1 MQEHLC
7 SPLFTGHR
15 GSRRRWTEAMPTSG
29 VPVIS
34 IERE

>member
-1 MQEHLC
+1 LGTSQEV
-7 SPLFTGHR
+7 TGDRAGVVDR
-15 GSRRRWTEAMPTSG
+15 GDADVYG